1 MALSFDQRPL
11 SPTVKGQALVYECSS
26 SNVAQTGFRFKY
38 TVTYAW
44 QLETAVQ
51 SYYVQPDPLGAGM
64 LNIRSTADQY
74 SQVDVTSN
82 GVTTSIHLTS
92 LSVWFAANYNNYIAV
107 TVAVQDAWEVAGV
120 LTDSPAGSNTPISS
134 TINIW
139 AGSFQA
145 KDGAYP
151 STNILLPDGNSVYVL
166 TNRTW
171 NNWKMAAT
179 YGLEDAIAIPVNE
192 DTYGCWA
199 MINKAT
205 VWNEI
210 RYEIFDSSGTQLGST
225 YDIASISDGVDAQRL
240 LYAPLYPKN
249 VSENLLSDLGFIEP
263 PNHTSDWAYY
273 TMQFMLT
280 NVAKSKVYVMYKD
293 CENRFDP
300 VQIAWANSLGGWDYE
315 TFDKKSTPSYQ
326 VERKRYTK
334 VLGTYVGDYTQF
346 SYDRGVTDFNNTV
359 ERYLTVTKGNVTA
372 EMYSFYVDLMRS
384 KNIQLV
390 GNDGVVESLVLMDT
404 NFDEYRL
411 KRAEQ
416 KEVSFRFRY
425 ANNLW

>member
-1 MALSFDQRPL
+1 
-11 SPTVKGQALVYECSS
+11 
-26 SNVAQTGFRFKY
+26 
-38 TVTYAW
+38 
-44 QLETAVQ
+44 
-51 SYYVQPDPLGAGM
+51 
-64 LNIRSTADQY
+64 
-74 SQVDVTSN
+74 
-82 GVTTSIHLTS
+82 
-92 LSVWFAANYNNYIAV
+92 
-107 TVAVQDAWEVAGV
+107 
-120 LTDSPAGSNTPISS
+120 
-134 TINIW
+134 
-139 AGSFQA
+139 
-145 KDGAYP
+145 
-151 STNILLPDGNSVYVL
+151 
-166 TNRTW
+166 
-171 NNWKMAAT
+171 
-179 YGLEDAIAIPVNE
+179 
-192 DTYGCWA
+192 
-199 MINKAT
+199 
-205 VWNEI
+205 
-210 RYEIFDSSGTQLGST
+210 
-225 YDIASISDGVDAQRL
+225 
-240 LYAPLYPKN
+240 
-249 VSENLLSDLGFIEP
+249 
-263 PNHTSDWAYY
+263 
-273 TMQFMLT
+273 MQFMLT